1 MNLPIQR
8 QKQKDIRFSDKL
20 DEHKSVCELRAVLES
35 LSQTNGRRELH
46 FNTARVVVFWLK
58 TRGKFY
64 HHSEE
69 LEFEKVLFFNSEKKV
84 LQRVQ
89 SASFQA
95 WLSEV
100 TQVNRKEGRFA
111 FILKEVENEGL
122 NKGTAILPSAYWS
135 SKIEGG
141 TVQAIYLSN
150 GDGQIVRIRP
160 KSVDVV
166 DNGTDGMLF
175 PVGLTLK
182 PWKMDCNNQTDP
194 FDKCAIFY
202 DMEIAT
208 PHSVALLRLWTCA
221 VLGNFPC
228 RPPLCVTSP
237 VGGGKTALIR
247 GLQRLLGVPE
257 TVVAATQRGEE
268 DFWVT
273 LDQGGLACLDNA
285 DTRIDWL
292 ADTLSSAATGGTRQK
307 RKLYTN
313 GESVT
318 LRPRA
323 AVAITSACPNFAA
336 DPGLAD
342 RLIVVRLER
351 RIGQTQESSLFAEVD
366 AARDA
371 GLSWIAHRL
380 ADALADTAPTPDVN
394 KRHPDFA
401 ALAVRIGRAM
411 GHEAAAVAALQAA
424 ETDKSRF
431 NVENDPVGVMLLDAI
446 TEPFSGTAANLI
458 ELFAKGQPEGTRDVP
473 SSKSLG
479 KRLDAIWPHLET
491 VFAARKRKGHGGTI
505 VYSFAPPK
513 R

>member
-1 MNLPIQR
+1 MN
-8 QKQKDIRFSDKL
+8 FNDKL
-20 DEHKSVCELRAVLES
+20 DENGSVEELRTAFKNLI
-35 LSQTNGRRELH
+35 QTYGRHELN
-46 FNTARVVVFWLK
+46 FNTASVVVLWLK

-95 WLSEV
+95 WLSEI
-100 TQVNRKEGRFA
+100 TQINRKEGRFA
-111 FILKEVENEGL
+111 FILKAIENEGL
-122 NKGTAILPSAYWS
+122 NNGSPILPSAYWS
-135 SKIEGG
+135 SKIEGD

-150 GDGQIVRIRP
+150 GDGIIVRIRP
-160 KSVDVV
+160 NSVDEV
-166 DNGTDGMLF
+166 DNGTDGVLF

-182 PWKMDCNNQTDP
+182 PWKMDFKNQTDP
-194 FDKCAIFY
+194 FDQCAIFRA
-202 DMEIAT
+202 MENAT
-208 PHSVALLRLWTCA
+208 PHCGELLRLWTCA

-228 RPPLCVTSP
+228 RPPLCITSP

-257 TVVAATQRGEE
+257 TVVAATQKGEE

-292 ADTLSSAATGGTRQK
+292 ADTLSLAATGGTRQK
-307 RKLYTN
+307 RKLYTD
-313 GESVT
+313 GESVK

-323 AVAITSACPNFAA
+323 AVAITSASPNFAA

-351 RIGQTQESSLFAEVD
+351 RIGQTQESWLFAEVD

-371 GLSWIAHRL
+371 GLSWIANRL
-380 ADALADTAPTPDVN
+380 ADALADTAPTPNVN

-411 GHEAAAVAALQAA
+411 GHETAAVAALQAA

-446 TEPFSGTAANLI
+446 TEPFSGTAADLVG
-458 ELFAKGQPEGTRDVP
+458 LFAKGQPEGARDVP
-473 SSKSLG
+473 SPKSLG

-491 VFAARKRKGHGGTI
+491 FFAARKRKGHGGTI

-513 R
+513 S